1 MEIKLPVL
9 VSVLSL
15 ALSVFVLCLIP
26 TLWRSGVR
34 VAAGLLTV
42 LGMPTAMV
50 AILLLFT
57 SSTWAADGV
66 GRHPAPWLVTAVVG
80 GAIAYIVSLVIQQNR
95 GIGIMA
101 AGAVLFLA
109 PWPAAA
115 GDGQT
120 FPIVLP
126 KELVTTLLDAALM
139 ATWAGLI
146 WLIKRGAEWLNI
158 SRESKQVGRLEDG
171 MNTALM
177 YAHEL
182 ALLAGKD
189 IRIADV
195 RSELVA
201 TAANYLLP
209 KMPGTMK
216 ALKIDQAGLRERLT
230 ARLGYVAPHGAA
242 TGLSSP
248 VLSSHR

>member
-9 VSVLSL
+9 VGVLSL

-57 SSTWAADGV
+57 SSSWAADGV
-66 GRHPAPWLVTAVVG
+66 GRHPAPWVVTAVVG
-80 GAIAYIVSLVIQQNR
+80 GAIAYVVSFVMPHLRGVGIVV
-95 GIGIMA
+95 
-101 AGAVLFLA
+101 AGAVLFLL

-115 GDGQT
+115 GDQT

-158 SRESKQVGRLEDG
+158 SRESKQVDRLEDG

-216 ALKIDQAGLRERLT
+216 ALKIDPDGLRERLT

-242 TGLSSP
+242 NVLSSP